1 MGVWTVATFIAGK
14 SYGWSYN
21 FTLQFKMIKV
31 YITILII
38 LFIAAILLFVFDK
51 KLSSLVE
58 GEDEKA
64 EEKVA

>member
-1 MGVWTVATFIAGK
+1 
-14 SYGWSYN
+14 
-21 FTLQFKMIKV
+21 MIKV
-31 YITILII
+31 YITIPII

-58 GEDEKA
+58 GEDEKS